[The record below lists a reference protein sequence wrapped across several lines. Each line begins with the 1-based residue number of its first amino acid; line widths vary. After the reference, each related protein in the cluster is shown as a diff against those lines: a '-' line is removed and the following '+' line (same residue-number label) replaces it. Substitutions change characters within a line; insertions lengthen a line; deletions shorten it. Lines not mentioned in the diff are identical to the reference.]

1 MTSSLSEA
9 SPLSTEV
16 AWDVLSPG
24 QRQSMASEGTSFR
37 SRLWGAGVSVFQNF
51 DHHVDDDEGEGR
63 EVRLITGKIR
73 KILVASG
80 IQTARALLEI

>member
-1 MTSSLSEA
+1 M
-9 SPLSTEV
+9 
-16 AWDVLSPG
+16 
-24 QRQSMASEGTSFR
+24 
-37 SRLWGAGVSVFQNF
+37 GAGVSVFQNF

-80 IQTARALLEI
+80 MQSAKVLLEI